1 MFQIQVKSIAYQMS
15 LNTVTQQNVASSIL
29 KRAEVKNVSTIFV
42 VDTES
47 ETWNMPEVIPHQTK
61 ATENLKIY

>member
-1 MFQIQVKSIAYQMS
+1 MS
-15 LNTVTQQNVASSIL
+15 LNTVKQQNVASFIL
-29 KRAEVKNVSTIFV
+29 KRAEVKNSSTIFV

-61 ATENLKIY
+61 ATKNLKIY